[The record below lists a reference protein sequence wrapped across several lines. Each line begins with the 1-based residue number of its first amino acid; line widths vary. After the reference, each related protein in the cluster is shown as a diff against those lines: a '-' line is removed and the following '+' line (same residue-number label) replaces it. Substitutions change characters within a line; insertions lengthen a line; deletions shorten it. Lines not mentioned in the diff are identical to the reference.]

1 MYVVTKSFF
10 VDLIIHQLCVHRES
24 LSHASCCATLFKLY
38 SLPIE
43 ALRDAN
49 VGLFNDADPSA
60 RPRSQLGGLMG
71 KLEACGYPML
81 PPMVDHDLHGA
92 SVHPQQIPNAPK
104 AFRSGTI
111 PSRSPSTPSST
122 TTLIPTTGAR
132 SAVAPSLSSKQ
143 PPNAPRALMFRPPS
157 QPGRSP
163 TPQYSQNM
171 TTPSIGRPLVP
182 SSDPTT
188 WNSSPSTMPTAQHQL
203 PARPL
208 TFEHPPRRYYGRSGV
223 YVGRRLS
230 YPLAEAMGRPESYS
244 TSTREHAQHSYPPLN
259 QYIMQLHYPQ
269 SVSHSNGPPTQS
281 RASENLAPFDRVQSA
296 ANKRDLLAH
305 TSTPFASSSSSSVT
319 PLKTKHAD
327 RDGGQ
332 PRRVEKKRMSGDSG
346 DKVYSHTRTA
356 VDVKVVEL
364 TSKSPENSEA
374 DMEVDDPH
382 SHLGTILAV
391 AEDPP
396 KHPESKDGQD
406 SSHNKTGSEVGALK
420 VTSTIGSL
428 FAGVGSG
435 SGSRTRVEQNPAGG
449 LGSGVEKAD
458 IAPPILNGGLVAVK
472 STETTAAQDP
482 PPGGPAND
490 GVAASEEEVW
500 RLLPAKS
507 GSISWW
513 KSSKTGKVVRLF
525 RGEPLPGHREQSS
538 TVPEQ
543 QPDSTVGQIT
553 VPQDSG
559 ETGTG
564 SGDRRNVGE
573 GNGRSAEVVDTGNLQ
588 GAADLVTQT
597 AASSNKTPNVSDD
610 KKPEATAQQSPAIV
624 IKEVA
629 GIDSSPAESRSRRST
644 RSSMGLL
651 QKKSY
656 AESSEDEGASVS
668 RPNTGSGPKG
678 AGGQAAAAK
687 QKRNDASGKAHL
699 GTTGVKTSGS
709 AANTDK
715 PVVAVAASAPTSGP
729 MKKMPDWEVQLRKI
743 PNWEF
748 ELEMWKE
755 RELFRCSTTGIIPRF
770 PGLVLANNPEGY
782 CDDRPFKVESPQEKR
797 WQAEVAKLRVN
808 GSQIPTNQL
817 GYNLPWETGIAI
829 NRKDRSHQLNII
841 LTNHPQCRQ
850 VLSRT
855 HLTLWSPS
863 TRAYSRAMLLKRQKN
878 P

>member
-1 MYVVTKSFF
+1 MYVVTKSLL
-10 VDLIIHQLCVHRES
+10 VDLRIHQLCVHREG

-38 SLPIE
+38 SLPIA

-60 RPRSQLGGLMG
+60 RPRSQLGGLLG

-92 SVHPQQIPNAPK
+92 SVHPQPIPNAPK

-111 PSRSPSTPSST
+111 PGRSPSTPSST

-132 SAVAPSLSSKQ
+132 SAVAPSLPSKQ

-163 TPQYSQNM
+163 TSQYSQNM
-171 TTPSIGRPLVP
+171 TTSSSGRTSVP
-182 SSDPTT
+182 SNDPTT
-188 WNSSPSTMPTAQHQL
+188 WNSSPSTMPTTQHQL

-223 YVGRRLS
+223 YVGRRLT

-259 QYIMQLHYPQ
+259 QYIMQLHYPH
-269 SVSHSNGPPTQS
+269 SLSHSSGPPPTQS
-281 RASENLAPFDRVQSA
+281 RASENLASFDRVQSA
-296 ANKRDLLAH
+296 ANKRDPTPSPLHLAH
-305 TSTPFASSSSSSVT
+305 TSIPFTSSSSSSVI
-319 PLKTKHAD
+319 PLKTKPAD
-327 RDGGQ
+327 RDGGHS
-332 PRRVEKKRMSGDSG
+332 RRVEKWMGGNSG
-346 DKVYSHTRTA
+346 DKMHSHTRTVA
-356 VDVKVVEL
+356 DVKVVEL
-364 TSKSPENSEA
+364 TPKSPENNEA

-391 AEDPP
+391 AEDPS
-396 KHPESKDGQD
+396 KHPESKGDQGFPPD
-406 SSHNKTGSEVGALK
+406 KNGNEVGALT
-420 VTSTIGSL
+420 VTSTAGSW
-428 FAGVGSG
+428 FAGVGNRG
-435 SGSRTRVEQNPAGG
+435 GGTRVEQSPAGG

-458 IAPPILNGGLVAVK
+458 ITPPIPNGGLAGVK
-472 STETTAAQDP
+472 STETTAAQVLPLD
-482 PPGGPAND
+482 GPAND

-543 QPDSTVGQIT
+543 QPESTVGQIT
-553 VPQDSG
+553 VPLDSG
-559 ETGTG
+559 ETGTS

-573 GNGRSAEVVDTGNLQ
+573 GNGRSAEVVDTGDLQ
-588 GAADLVTQT
+588 SAADLVTQT
-597 AASSNKTPNVSDD
+597 AASSNKPPNVSDD
-610 KKPEATAQQSPAIV
+610 KKPEATAQQSPTIV

-629 GIDSSPAESRSRRST
+629 GIDPSPAESRNRRST

-656 AESSEDEGASVS
+656 AESSEDEQAIVN

-678 AGGQAAAAK
+678 AGGQGAAAR
-687 QKRNDASGKAHL
+687 QKRNDANGKAHPA
-699 GTTGVKTSGS
+699 TTGMKISGS
-709 AANTDK
+709 VANIDK
-715 PVVAVAASAPTSGP
+715 PFAAVAAPAPTPRS
-729 MKKMPDWEVQLRKI
+729 MKKMPEWEVQLRKI

-770 PGLVLANNPEGY
+770 PGS
-782 CDDRPFKVESPQEKR
+782 C
-797 WQAEVAKLRVN
+797 
-808 GSQIPTNQL
+808 T
-817 GYNLPWETGIAI
+817 
-829 NRKDRSHQLNII
+829 
-841 LTNHPQCRQ
+841 C
-850 VLSRT
+850 
-855 HLTLWSPS
+855 
-863 TRAYSRAMLLKRQKN
+863 
-878 P
+878 